1 MDELVKKF
9 SILFRRSGLDLD
21 RQLKKFGLSRGQMMY
36 LMCICENE
44 GDSQEQLAAE
54 LRINKGAVARA
65 VQKFERDGFINRL
78 PSEKDRRQY
87 RLFATEKTRRIYQAI
102 RTIEADWEENVTRNL
117 NAGERSLLV
126 SLLDRLI
133 EDME

>member
-87 RLFATEKTRRIYQAI
+87 RLLATEKTRRIYQAI